1 MQRRNFLAA
10 VGTASAVGIAGCGA
24 IQSETTL
31 SEPTLNEDSPQR
43 RHIEWLSDD
52 ESVGELG
59 IDGSRSSGIIDL
71 STEINHRED
80 TTVESIR
87 LRVWMPETDS
97 AAKVAVVSPV
107 EGDSSPPP
115 ALALYTPDRA
125 PGTVIEITDLDDL
138 KDETISTL
146 NLMVRPATETATT
159 LKFDSTIELAGG
171 GMLSSDY
178 TLTGQLQ
185 LDFPARGNP

>member
-1 MQRRNFLAA
+1 MQRRDFLAA
-10 VGTASAVGIAGCGA
+10 VGTAGVAGIAGCGA
-24 IQSETTL
+24 IPSETTL
-31 SEPTLNEDSPQR
+31 SEPTLTKDSPQR
-43 RHIEWLSDD
+43 RHIEWLSDG
-52 ESVGELG
+52 ESIGELG
-59 IDGSRSSGIIDL
+59 IDGSLSSGVIDL
-71 STEINHRED
+71 STEINHQGGD
-80 TTVESIR
+80 VESIR

-138 KDETISTL
+138 RDETISTL
-146 NLMVRPATETATT
+146 DLMVRPPTETATT
-159 LKFDSTIELAGG
+159 LTFDSTIELAGG
-171 GMLSSDY
+171 GVFSTDY

-185 LDFPARGNP
+185 LEFPGRGNQ